1 MLYRLY
7 VGSNNKTKKL
17 EESKAVKITS
27 KQFEGFTAYKGL
39 GYWQG
44 KKERCLMIEIES
56 KNKKEVIGLAK
67 TLAKKLRQEAVG
79 LAIIGKMSFVAV

>member
-7 VGSNNKTKKL
+7 IGSNNKTKKL
-17 EESKAVKITS
+17 EESKAIKITN
-27 KQFEGFTAYKGL
+27 KQFQGFTAFKGL

-44 KKERCLMIEIES
+44 KKERCLMIEVES

-67 TLAKKLRQEAVG
+67 MLAKKLRQEAIG
-79 LAIIGKMSFVAV
+79 LAMIGKMKFIAV